1 MPWNMRSRQTRTSLR
16 WQGIH
21 LPILIIEEPR
31 SDTRVS
37 IGKTAAYLRMPF
49 QAPREYKQEKLI
61 WAKKWLLETLTEKPA
76 LAQRWKNKEYRSG
89 QVIRTAFKN
98 FTLHLTTNKGKSTG
112 TVHVDQNQLVLS
124 LPKLEENDYYTR
136 DFITTLISRGISS
149 DLLPEFS
156 GRVHTY
162 NKKFYREDINS
173 IRLKYV
179 HSRWGSCATN
189 GNLNFSSKI
198 LLAPTSVMDH
208 IIIHELA
215 HLKEMNHGPRFWKW
229 VEKGD
234 PDFRKNEAWLA
245 KHGDR
250 LDF

>member
-1 MPWNMRSRQTRTSLR
+1 MPSRQTRTSVR

-21 LPILIIEEPR
+21 LPLLIIEEPR
-31 SDTRVS
+31 HDTRVS
-37 IGKTAAYLRMPF
+37 IGKTSAYLRMPYT
-49 QAPREYKQEKLI
+49 ANREYKQEKLI
-61 WAKKWLLETLTEKPA
+61 WAKKWLLETLIEKPD

-89 QVIRTAFKN
+89 QTIKTVFKN
-98 FTLHLTTNKGKSTG
+98 YTLHLSTGKAKATG
-112 TVHVDQNQLVLS
+112 TVLVDESNLILHLPQLN
-124 LPKLEENDYYTR
+124 EDDYYTR
-136 DFITTLISRGISS
+136 EFITTLISRGICS

-156 GRVHTY
+156 ARVHAY
-162 NKKFYREDINS
+162 NKVHYKEKINS

-198 LLAPTSVMDH
+198 LLAPAHIMDSV
-208 IIIHELA
+208 IVHELA
-215 HLKEMNHGPRFWKW
+215 HLKEMNHGDRFWKW
-229 VEKGD
+229 VERGD
-234 PDFRKNEAWLA
+234 PEYLKHEAWLK

>member
-1 MPWNMRSRQTRTSLR
+1 MRSRQTRTSVR

-21 LPILIIEEPR
+21 LPLLIIEETR
-31 SDTRVS
+31 VDTRVS
-37 IGKTAAYLRMPF
+37 IGKTSAYLRLPYT
-49 QAPREYKQEKLI
+49 APKEFKQEKLI

-89 QVIRTAFKN
+89 QQVKTAFKN
-98 FTLHLTTNKGKSTG
+98 YVLQLSTNKAKSTG
-112 TVHVDQNQLVLS
+112 TVHIEGNQLILC
-124 LPKLEENDYYTR
+124 LPRLTADDYYTR
-136 DFITTLISRGISS
+136 DFITALISRGVCG
-149 DLLPEFS
+149 DLLPDFS
-156 GRVHTY
+156 ARVHDYNRTY
-162 NKKFYREDINS
+162 YKEKINN
-173 IRLKYV
+173 IRLKYIN
-179 HSRWGSCATN
+179 SRWGSCGSN

-198 LLAPTSVMDH
+198 LLAPVNIMDH

-234 PDFRKNEAWLA
+234 TDYVRHEAWLV

>member
-1 MPWNMRSRQTRTSLR
+1 MRSRQTRTSVQ

-21 LPILIIEEPR
+21 LPLLIIEEPR
-31 SDTRVS
+31 YDTRVS
-37 IGKTAAYLRMPF
+37 IGKTSAYLRIPYT
-49 QAPREYKQEKLI
+49 ANREYKQEKLI
-61 WAKKWLLETLTEKPA
+61 WAKKWLLETLIEKPD

-89 QVIRTAFKN
+89 QIIKTSFKN
-98 FTLHLTTNKGKSTG
+98 YTLHLSTGKAKSTG
-112 TVHVDQNQLVLS
+112 SVSVDQSDLILN
-124 LPKLEENDYYTR
+124 LPLLKEDDYYTR

-149 DLLPEFS
+149 DLLQEFS
-156 GRVHTY
+156 SRVHAF
-162 NKKFYREDINS
+162 NKMYYKEKINS

-198 LLAPTSVMDH
+198 LLAPEPIMDSV
-208 IIIHELA
+208 IVHELA
-215 HLKEMNHGPRFWKW
+215 HLKEMNHGERFWKW

-234 PDFRKNEAWLA
+234 SDYLKHEAWL
-245 KHGDR
+245 KKYGDR

>member
-1 MPWNMRSRQTRTSLR
+1 MRSRHTRTSLR

-21 LPILIIEEPR
+21 LPLLIIEEPR
-31 SDTRVS
+31 YDTRVS
-37 IGKTAAYLRMPF
+37 IGKTSAYLRIPYS
-49 QAPREYKQEKLI
+49 ANKEYKQEKLI
-61 WAKKWLLETLTEKPA
+61 WAKKWLLETLIEKPD

-89 QVIRTAFKN
+89 QTIRTAFKN
-98 FTLHLTTNKGKSTG
+98 YTLHLSTSKAKATG
-112 TVHVDQNQLVLS
+112 TVHVEESSLILN
-124 LPKLEENDYYTR
+124 LPKLSDEDYYTR
-136 DFITTLISRGISS
+136 EFITTLISRGICS

-156 GRVHTY
+156 TRVHAY
-162 NKKFYREDINS
+162 NKMHYREKINS

-198 LLAPTSVMDH
+198 LLAPAHIMDSV
-208 IIIHELA
+208 IVHELA
-215 HLKEMNHGPRFWKW
+215 HLKEMNHGDRFWKW

-234 PDFRKNEAWLA
+234 PDYLKHEAWL
-245 KHGDR
+245 KKYGDR